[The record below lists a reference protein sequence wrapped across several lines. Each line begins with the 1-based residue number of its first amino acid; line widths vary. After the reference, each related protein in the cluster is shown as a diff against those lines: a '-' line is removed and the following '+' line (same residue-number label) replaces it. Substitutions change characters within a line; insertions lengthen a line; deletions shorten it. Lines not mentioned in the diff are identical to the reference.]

1 LSTPVA
7 DDFGQENETMD
18 KRKVI
23 SDVIIASQDT
33 IFTLQAWLNLLEM
46 WQSLG
51 RAEPDDF
58 WEVYQQLIDANLQ
71 SWMGLVGG
79 HGIEALAGAVGVSTE
94 TPGGNPFGS
103 ELWPTFGNR
112 MLKEEFPE

>member
-1 LSTPVA
+1 
-7 DDFGQENETMD
+7 MD

-71 SWMGLVGG
+71 SWMGQVGG
-79 HGIEALAGAVGVSTE
+79 HGIEALARAVDVNTE
-94 TPGGNPFGS
+94 IPGGTPFEP
-103 ELWPTFGNR
+103 ELWSTFDNR
-112 MLKEEFPE
+112 MLK

>member
-1 LSTPVA
+1 
-7 DDFGQENETMD
+7 MD

-23 SDVIIASQDT
+23 SDVIITTQDT

-58 WEVYQQLIDANLQ
+58 WETYQQLIDANLQ
-71 SWMGLVGG
+71 SWTGQVGG
-79 HGIEALAGAVGVSTE
+79 HGIEALARAVDVNTE
-94 TPGGNPFGS
+94 TPNGTTFEP
-103 ELWPTFGNR
+103 ELRSTFDNR
-112 MLKEEFPE
+112 LLKEEFQNGNQQPNNILRE